1 MGQKA
6 RGFLCILIA
15 FLITLIPIFDV
26 NARSKH
32 LSTNLEV
39 RLHDAYWWRADA
51 NICQNKNSTTDGSN
65 VTIIGDS
72 ITEITSAGQTVN
84 GAKHPENHNDT
95 NDFDEYLPE
104 AEIYAQ
110 WGKSFWT
117 DDGNDGGEGGK
128 VILDRLASEGNLRE
142 IVVYA
147 LGTNNEKD
155 LTADKI
161 QAVIDT
167 IGEDHTIVFM
177 TMSDNG
183 APFTENNNLV
193 EDAARTN
200 DSVVI
205 ADWAGAA
212 GSNPS
217 LYFDQNDTVHPSIHE
232 GTKLFAETIFE
243 AVSCNNIS
251 EFEDDVDCGLTG
263 KNTNYAGDQVF
274 SDAELKAIEENYPF
288 YKAAADSVGIPW
300 EILAVIHSMEHGLR
314 RDNPSN
320 GQGAYQ
326 LYSYVQANGQFLPAG
341 PISDEEFARQ
351 SKIAAEVISAKAR
364 GLNLSNGSGV
374 KKLFFLYNGTAS
386 AYKNQ
391 ARALGYTQEEAEN
404 GEGSP
409 YVMNRFDAKRDPTAG
424 AENWGQIKTDGGG
437 LSYPANSG
445 FGAYVKYLALS
456 GSCTAVS
463 GGVSIEEADQE
474 GGIMGRY
481 RALAKNTAFKGTDGP
496 IVYAGCI
503 DGTYNN
509 CSAFTAW
516 YINNYTSGTKVSNIQ
531 GSEFVKRLLN
541 NYPNEYTNG
550 GKIPAVGA
558 IMSHGPYSGSAD
570 GWANHTGV
578 VLGIDTAND
587 KIIIGEA
594 SCSLGYNDNWP
605 RAYTYS
611 LSKYTNNPS
620 PYGPTYAYPNT
631 FRGF

>member
-6 RGFLCILIA
+6 KGFLCLLVA

-26 NARSKH
+26 SARSKH
-32 LSTNLEV
+32 LSTSLEV
-39 RLHDAYWWRADA
+39 RLHDAYWWRADG

-72 ITEITSAGQTVN
+72 ITEITAAGQTVN
-84 GAKHPENHNDT
+84 GAKHPDNHNDT
-95 NDFDEYLPE
+95 NDFEEYLPE

-161 QAVIDT
+161 QDVIDT
-167 IGEDHTIVFM
+167 IGDDHTIVFM

-183 APFTENNNLV
+183 TPFSDNNALV
-193 EDAARTN
+193 EEAAASN
-200 DSVVI
+200 ESVVI

-232 GTKLFAETIFE
+232 GTKLFAETIYE
-243 AVSCNNIS
+243 AISCVNEN
-251 EFEDDVDCGLTG
+251 EYDDTLECGLTG
-263 KNTNYAGDQVF
+263 ENTNYAGDQIF
-274 SDAELKAIEENYPF
+274 SESELATIEANYPF
-288 YKAAADSVGIPW
+288 YKAAADAVGIPW
-300 EILAVIHSMEHGLR
+300 QILAVIHSMEHGLQ

-326 LYSYVQANGQFLPAG
+326 LYSYVQSNGQFLPAG

-351 SKIAAEVISAKAR
+351 SKIAAEVIAAKAR
-364 GLNLSNGSGV
+364 GLNLSNDSGV

-391 ARALGYTQEEAEN
+391 ARAMGYTEEEANN

-424 AENWGQIKTDGGG
+424 AGAPTWGQIKSDGGG
-437 LSYPANSG
+437 IEYPANSG
-445 FGAYVKYLALS
+445 FGAYVKYLAI
-456 GSCTAVS
+456 A
-463 GGVSIEEADQE
+463 GGCSYGGISADDANNE
-474 GGIMGRY
+474 SGIMGRY
-481 RALAKNTAFKGTDGP
+481 RKLASNFIFSNVDNLSH
-496 IVYAGCI
+496 VGCVN
-503 DGTYNN
+503 GVYNN
-509 CSAFTAW
+509 CSAFSAW
-516 YINNYTSGTKVSNIQ
+516 YINNYTNGSTVTNYQ
-531 GSEFVKRLLN
+531 GSEFVSRLLN
-541 NYPNEYTNG
+541 NFPGEYTDG
-550 GKIPAVGA
+550 GKVPAVGA
-558 IMSHGPYSGSAD
+558 IMSSGPYSGSAE

-578 VLGIDTAND
+578 VLGIDEAND
-587 KIIIGEA
+587 QIIIGEA
-594 SCSLGYNDNWP
+594 SCSNGYNSNWP
-605 RAYTYS
+605 GAHTYS
-611 LSKYTNNPS
+611 LSKYTNNS
-620 PYGPTYAYPNT
+620 SQYGPTYAYPKS
-631 FRGF
+631 FKGF